1 MKISDII
8 EFKTPK
14 KVYDKPQDYVDAR
27 NHRFDQMFGH
37 PTRKLSKKKRK
48 NKKRKS
54 IIKTQLSCICVF
66 FIWI

>member
-1 MKISDII
+1 MKISEIL

-37 PTRKLSKKKRK
+37 PTRKLKKKRK
-48 NKKRKS
+48 TSVDTMSASRPS
-54 IIKTQLSCICVF
+54 
-66 FIWI
+66 

>member
-14 KVYDKPQDYVDAR
+14 KVYNKPQDYVDAR

-48 NKKRKS
+48 NKKK
-54 IIKTQLSCICVF
+54 
-66 FIWI
+66 